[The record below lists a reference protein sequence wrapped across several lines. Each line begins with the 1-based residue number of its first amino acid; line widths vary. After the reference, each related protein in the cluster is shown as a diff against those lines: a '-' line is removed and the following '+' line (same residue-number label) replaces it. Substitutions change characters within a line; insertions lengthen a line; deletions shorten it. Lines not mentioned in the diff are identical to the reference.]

1 MKRSFLL
8 SIPIIRLKVKLKNLY
23 QNTFTEYVYLRLFT
37 VHLGLRVYVI
47 PFLKSVNTSL
57 FI

>member
-8 SIPIIRLKVKLKNLY
+8 SIPIIRLKVKLKDLY

-37 VHLGLRVYVI
+37 VYLGLRVYVI